1 MDVNNRNLRCF
12 RMFVIKL
19 SLFLSLFLERDRGAR
34 SKLAVAKCNLVCIFR
49 AAIDSWRGTFIRSLS
64 ASTIMLI
71 RVTKVTHHRVVS
83 IILYIYIYFQRFL
96 SFPSPYLCALLPLPD
111 VSSIKI
117 CGPSNRH
124 RVHCIITKSMSA
136 NELTMRERRAG
147 RRGKKFMIPCIDGYI
162 DIYPSRALTSAILLL
177 FLLLL
182 LLSHL
187 HQKRSTVFV

>member
-1 MDVNNRNLRCF
+1 MQFGLHISCCNRFLARHVHPLAFCFDDYVNTGNEGNT
-12 RMFVIKL
+12 
-19 SLFLSLFLERDRGAR
+19 SPRG
-34 SKLAVAKCNLVCIFR
+34 L
-49 AAIDSWRGTFIRSLS
+49 D
-64 ASTIMLI
+64 
-71 RVTKVTHHRVVS
+71 HP
-83 IILYIYIYFQRFL
+83 IYIYFQRFL

-162 DIYPSRALTSAILLL
+162 YRYISIPRANLRDSSPLPPPPPPLPPPPETINRFCLNNELGSDLWDDLICLARGGRG
-177 FLLLL
+177 
-182 LLSHL
+182 
-187 HQKRSTVFV
+187 K

>member
-1 MDVNNRNLRCF
+1 MQFGLHISCCNRFLARHVHPLAFCFDDYVNTGNEGNT
-12 RMFVIKL
+12 
-19 SLFLSLFLERDRGAR
+19 SPRG
-34 SKLAVAKCNLVCIFR
+34 L
-49 AAIDSWRGTFIRSLS
+49 D
-64 ASTIMLI
+64 
-71 RVTKVTHHRVVS
+71 HP
-83 IILYIYIYFQRFL
+83 IYIYFQRFL